1 MAAATAIV
9 RDGDVLRVTGPV
21 TMETA
26 GALAATART
35 LSAAAGTGAPR
46 TLDLAD
52 ATVVDSA
59 AVSLILELARSAG
72 SGGAPLAIAHPP
84 ASVASL
90 AALYGVTELVG

>member
-1 MAAATAIV
+1 MAAAPAIV

-35 LSAAAGTGAPR
+35 LLAGPASAPR
-46 TLDLAD
+46 TLDLAG

-59 AVSLILELARSAG
+59 AVSLILELGRTAAA
-72 SGGAPLAIAHPP
+72 GAPLAIIHPP
-84 ASVASL
+84 AGVASL
-90 AALYGVTELVG
+90 AALYGVTALVG

>member
-1 MAAATAIV
+1 MAVAPAIA
-9 RDGDVLRVTGPV
+9 RDGDVLQVTGPV

-35 LSAAAGTGAPR
+35 LIAGAGPGSLRA
-46 TLDLAD
+46 LDLAG

-59 AVSLILELARSAG
+59 AVSLILEVGRSAA
-72 SGGAPLAIAHPP
+72 GAPLTIVHPP